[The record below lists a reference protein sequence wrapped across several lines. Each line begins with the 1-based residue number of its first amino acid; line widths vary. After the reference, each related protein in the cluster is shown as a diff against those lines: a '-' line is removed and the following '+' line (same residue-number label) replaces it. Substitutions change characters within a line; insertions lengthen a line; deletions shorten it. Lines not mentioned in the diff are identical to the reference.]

1 MKKGLLIFILILF
14 ALGSAKELSA
24 NTRVHFITMTNCH
37 WVAMVNKEENL
48 INPDS
53 SDYEALLLIVEEG
66 RKGCPMEIGDG
77 MVMTDYR
84 LEKGMLVTEITVGE
98 KEGEDFV
105 QDLIDMQ
112 DLMRQN
118 LINGFIEKQDADVK
132 TLMELL
138 VSTNNNMGFL
148 YKSSTTGKE
157 LLLVLYQPDLQNI
170 ISKSKLNPMELLRQ
184 EIESVRATCPTDLGD
199 HMVMTDYRLEKDGL
213 VTEIT
218 IDEDYYS
225 IEELSVEASLLK
237 QEIINNLKEEH
248 DPDVISLL
256 KQLVETK
263 NKYIFEYK
271 GNRSGKSFRTVLSV
285 KELKQIINYK

>member
-1 MKKGLLIFILILF
+1 MKKELLTFILILF
-14 ALGSAKELSA
+14 ALGSAKVLSA
-24 NTRVHFITMTNCH
+24 NTRVHSTTMKNCH
-37 WVAMVNKEENL
+37 WATMVNMEKNL
-48 INPDS
+48 MNQDS

-66 RKGCPMEIGDG
+66 RKGCPTEIGDG

-84 LEKGMLVTEITVGE
+84 LENGILVTEITVSE
-98 KEGEDFV
+98 NEGEDFV

-132 TLMELL
+132 TLMDLL

-148 YKSSTTGKE
+148 YKSLTTGKE
-157 LLLVLYQPDLQNI
+157 LLLVLYQSDLQSI
-170 ISKSKLNPMELLRQ
+170 LKKTKLNPMEILRQ
-184 EIESVRATCPTDLGD
+184 EIESVRTTCPIDLGNN
-199 HMVMTDYRLEKDGL
+199 MVMTDYRLEKDGL

-218 IDEDYYS
+218 IDEDYIS
-225 IEELSVEASLLK
+225 IEELAVEASLLK
-237 QEIINNLKEEH
+237 QEIINNLKEGH
-248 DPDVISLL
+248 DPDVIDLL
-256 KQLVETK
+256 KRLIETK

-271 GNRSGKSFRTVLSV
+271 GSKSGKSFRTVLTV